1 MVACLIIY
9 VLNVITNGGEFI
21 IMSDDYMLK
30 YLTENAIRTEK
41 RFDELDAQLKELVNA
56 QTPIISDR
64 VRASMQENT
73 FGIPTY
79 LIDKC
84 NSLVTQEDQ
93 LDILQEECAEL
104 IQACSKVLRDKSN
117 SFASLKEEMAHVL
130 MSSAMVANILGITQE
145 DIDLEVEKKT
155 NKFFSASYIREKKVD
170 REILF
175 EKYKERARIAYETK

>member
-1 MVACLIIY
+1 MDD
-9 VLNVITNGGEFI
+9 NGLG
-21 IMSDDYMLK
+21 
-30 YLTENAIRTEK
+30 YLTDYVSKINRKMDILDGRITELEK
-41 RFDELDAQLKELVNA
+41 N
-56 QTPIISDR
+56 TPVVLSDKT
-64 VRASMQENT
+64 RASMQENT

-79 LIDKC
+79 LIYKC